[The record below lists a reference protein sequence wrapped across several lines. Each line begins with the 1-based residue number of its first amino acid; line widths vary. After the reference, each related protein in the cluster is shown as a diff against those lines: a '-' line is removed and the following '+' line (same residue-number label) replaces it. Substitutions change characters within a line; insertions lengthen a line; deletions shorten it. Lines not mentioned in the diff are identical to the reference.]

1 MGDAHQRFEQLAV
14 DHVLGGLSDADASTF
29 RAHLVACRDCRRRVA
44 ELRDIAAGLEATE
57 REERLH
63 AELAAVLDGAQRR
76 SWTLHVPL
84 WVRAGAAVVVLAVIG
99 LGFWT
104 YHLRR
109 VVGEYS
115 ETVAAQEAVLEVI
128 AGGEPLPTEAADELS
143 IVAAQRDG
151 LVAVMVGDLPRL
163 PSDRLV
169 LLWLVSDGDVLDQR
183 LLAYSA
189 FTEDSDVLPFTVEP
203 GDATALVI
211 SVERRGGGRPGAP
224 SAQVLGRVELDR

>member
-14 DHVLGGLSDADASTF
+14 DHVLGGLSDAEASTF
-29 RAHLVACRDCRRRVA
+29 RGHLVACRDCRRRVA

-63 AELAAVLDGAQRR
+63 AELSAVLEGAQRR
-76 SWTLHVPL
+76 GWTLDVPL
-84 WVRAGAAVVVLAVIG
+84 WVRAGAAVVVLAIIG

-115 ETVAAQEAVLEVI
+115 ETLVAQETVLEVI
-128 AGGEPLPTEAADELS
+128 AGGEPLPSEADEVT
-143 IVAAQRDG
+143 IVAAERDG
-151 LVAVMVGDLPRL
+151 TVAVLLGALPTL

-169 LLWLVSDGDVLDQR
+169 LLWLVAGDDVVDQR
-183 LLAYSA
+183 LLAYGA
-189 FTEDSDVLPFTVEP
+189 LTEDTDVLPFTVEP
-203 GDATALVI
+203 GDATTLVI
-211 SVERRGGGRPGAP
+211 SVERRGDGRPGTP
-224 SAQVLGRVELDR
+224 SAEVLGRVQLQP